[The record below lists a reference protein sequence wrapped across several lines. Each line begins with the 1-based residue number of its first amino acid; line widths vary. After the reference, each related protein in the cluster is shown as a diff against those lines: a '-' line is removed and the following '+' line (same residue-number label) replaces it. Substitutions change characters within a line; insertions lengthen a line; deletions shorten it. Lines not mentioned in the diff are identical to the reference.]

1 MNGFLQVFYIIF
13 SALLLSAG
21 IPNEILHLG
30 SPILGL
36 FSLVPF
42 YLALRSAKTFK
53 RAGLL
58 TGLHFGLMQLLS
70 SFWLGN
76 FKDFAI
82 FTLGAPTVAYALEGY
97 MFGTFFHGA
106 LAFLDFTPEE
116 AALQD
121 MSFRGAAKTL
131 KRVLFFTAIYSI
143 WEWTKSVGFL
153 AYPWGTLV
161 MTSFQSPL
169 LIQIVDI
176 TGTWGISF
184 LWSLFAA
191 TFAEGIMLFSA
202 YQPRLDKLVKRMY
215 LCIAAITAS
224 LFAVSFVYGAVQYI
238 RPIKPV
244 KTANIAIIQH
254 NTDSWFEE
262 GDSPSVI
269 SAQKMTTQAL
279 QGNVKPDVVCWSESI
294 LNYAFPDSYF
304 YYQTSPSKQ
313 PVIQFMKK
321 AGVPFAVGAPL
332 YFIENGKQ
340 KFYNGAVVFDKDTN
354 IIGMSGKIHLVPFAE
369 YIPFM
374 DNPWFKKTMDTL
386 VGFSDGWSK
395 WDKYIVYEVPL
406 QAGGNLRFSVPIC
419 FEDAFPDICRGFYK
433 TGAEVLMSISN
444 DSWSNLKSAEYQ
456 HFVIAAFRAIELR
469 TTLVRTTNSGYSGV
483 VDAKGRIIADLPLFE
498 EAAIVAPVPIYEHKP
513 TVYAQLGDWIVILFM
528 LLLVAYFAECI
539 IETYKK
545 H

>member
-1 MNGFLQVFYIIF
+1 MKGFLQVFYIIF

-30 SPILGL
+30 SPIFGL

-42 YLALRSAKTFK
+42 YLALRSAKTFR

-58 TGLHFGLMQLLS
+58 AGLHFGLVQLLS

-97 MFGTFFHGA
+97 MFGAFFHGA
-106 LAFLDFTPEE
+106 FAFLEYTPSEE
-116 AALQD
+116 ALQNI
-121 MSFRGAAKTL
+121 SFRGAGKTL

-153 AYPWGTLV
+153 AYPWGTLI
-161 MTSFQSPL
+161 MTSFQSPM

-191 TFAEGIMLFSA
+191 TFAEGIILFA
-202 YQPRLDKLVKRMY
+202 VYQPRLDYLVKRMY
-215 LCIAAITAS
+215 LCIVIMTSTLFVAS
-224 LFAVSFVYGAVQYI
+224 FIYGAVRYNTHFKI
-238 RPIKPV
+238 T

-269 SAQKMTTQAL
+269 AAEKMTAQAL
-279 QGNVKPDVVCWSESI
+279 TGSTKPDIVCWSESL
-294 LNYAFPDSYF
+294 LNYAMPDSYN
-304 YYQTSPSKQ
+304 YYELSPLKQ
-313 PVIQFMKK
+313 PVIPFIKK
-321 AGVPFAVGAPL
+321 AEVPFAVGAPL
-332 YFIENGKQ
+332 YIHENGRQ
-340 KFYNGAVVFDKDTN
+340 KFYNGAVVFDKNAN
-354 IIGMSGKIHLVPFAE
+354 ITGMSGKIHLVPFAE
-369 YIPFM
+369 YIPFI
-374 DNPWFKKTMDTL
+374 DNPWFKKTMNAI

-406 QAGGNLRFSVPIC
+406 QDGGNLRFSVPIC

-433 TGAEVLMSISN
+433 TGAEILMSISN

-498 EAAIVAPVPIYEHKP
+498 EASLVATVPVYEHKP
-513 TVYAQLGDWIVILFM
+513 TVYAQLGDWIVIFFI
-528 LLLVAYFAECI
+528 LLLTAFFAECI

>member
-1 MNGFLQVFYIIF
+1 MSGILQVFYIIF

-53 RAGLL
+53 KSGLL

-82 FTLGAPTVAYALEGY
+82 FTLGAPTIAYALIGY
-97 MFGTFFHGA
+97 VFGLLFHGA
-106 LAFLDFTPEE
+106 FTFLEYTEGE
-116 AALQD
+116 AELQD
-121 MSFRGAAKTL
+121 LSFRAAGKTL
-131 KRVLFFTAIYSI
+131 KRVFFFTAIYSI

-153 AYPWGTLV
+153 AYPWGTLI
-161 MTSFQSPL
+161 MTSFQSPM

-191 TFAEGIMLFSA
+191 TFAEGINLFSI
-202 YQPRLDKLVKRMY
+202 YQPRLNFRIKRMY
-215 LCIAAITAS
+215 ISIALITFS
-224 LFAVSFVYGAVQYI
+224 LFAASFIYGLIQYN
-238 RPIKPV
+238 KPRTIT
-244 KTANIAIIQH
+244 KTADIAVIQH

-269 SAQKMTTQAL
+269 AAEKITEKAL
-279 QGNVKPDVVCWSESI
+279 KENKKPDLICWSESI
-294 LNYAFPDSYF
+294 LNYALPDSYN
-304 YYQTSPSKQ
+304 YYRISPENKPLISF
-313 PVIQFMKK
+313 IKK
-321 AGVPFAVGAPL
+321 ADVPFAIGSPL
-332 YFIENGKQ
+332 YFKENGLQ
-340 KFYNGAVVFDKDTN
+340 NFYNGVVLFDKDAE
-354 IIGMSGKIHLVPFAE
+354 IAGLSGKIHLVPFAE
-369 YIPFM
+369 YIPFT
-374 DNPWFKKTMDTL
+374 DKAWFRKLMDTL
-386 VGFSDGWSK
+386 VGFSSGWSQWK
-395 WDKYIVYEVPL
+395 QFNVYSIPL
-406 QAGGNLRFSVPIC
+406 KSGDDLKFSIPIC
-419 FEDAFPDICRGFYK
+419 FEDAFPDICRNFHNL
-433 TGAEVLMSISN
+433 GAEVLISISN

-469 TTLVRTTNSGYSGV
+469 TTLVRTTNTGYSGV
-483 VDAKGRIIADLPLFE
+483 VDARGRIIADLPLFE
-498 EAAIVAPVPIYEHKP
+498 EAEMVTTVPVYEHKA
-513 TVYAQLGDWIVILFM
+513 TVYSKYGDWIIILFII
-528 LLLVAYFAECI
+528 LFTAFFAECI
-539 IETYKK
+539 IKTYIK